1 MEIEIRHKF
10 YNTFIKRFF
19 DIVLSVVTLILFS
32 WLYAIVAILVK
43 INLGSPVIFVHERP
57 GRIEPATGKERLFR
71 LYKFRTM
78 TNDTDENGNLLPGEQ
93 RMTKF
98 GRKLRATSLDEI
110 PELWNILKGD
120 MSIVGPRPW
129 NKKALPYYTEEEH
142 KRHLVR
148 PGLTGLAQVNGR
160 NTADWE
166 KRFHYDLEYVKNV
179 SLILDIKILW
189 KTVVNVITH
198 KDVLEPGK
206 TELFWVY
213 RERQW
218 KEGTVPRPG
227 AKSEGDCAR

>member
-1 MEIEIRHKF
+1 MEIEPKHKF
-10 YNTFIKRFF
+10 YNSVIKRIF
-19 DIVLSVVTLILFS
+19 DIIISALVLVVFS

-57 GRIEPATGKERLFR
+57 GKIDPATGKERLFR

-78 TNDTDENGNLLPGEQ
+78 TNETDENGELLPGEK

-110 PELWNILKGD
+110 PEVWNILKGD

-129 NKKALPYYTEEEH
+129 NKKALAYYTEEEH
-142 KRHLVR
+142 RRHVVR

-160 NTADWE
+160 NAADWDT
-166 KRFHYDLEYVKNV
+166 RFRYDLQYVREV
-179 SLILDIKILW
+179 SLGLDISIIW
-189 KTVVNVITH
+189 KTVINVLRH
-198 KDVLEPGK
+198 KGVQEPGK
-206 TELFWVY
+206 QELFWIY

-218 KEGTVPRPG
+218 EAGTVPRNQ
-227 AKSEGDCAR
+227 